1 MQENNSPSNL
11 FYISGGGQN
20 VVHLYIS
27 ADIGNPSEYYP
38 VYDLFRSA
46 EPHQIIEVFLNSYGG
61 NLQTTSQ
68 LLSSMDDCEAHIRG
82 HIDGECCSAA
92 TVLFLNC
99 DSWHLSPYSK
109 FMIHSDSSGMWGKR
123 HEVMSQFE
131 FSRNWLDS
139 FLSQAYTPFLT
150 VKEIQEMLSGKDFYF
165 DAQEIAVRL
174 QKVVKDREKLQKKMG
189 V

>member
-27 ADIGNPSEYYP
+27 ADIEEPHNYYP

-46 EPHQIIEVFLNSYGG
+46 EPHQLIEVFINCNGG
-61 NLQTTSQ
+61 SACALTQI
-68 LLSSMDDCEAHIRG
+68 LASMDDCEAHIRG
-82 HIDGECCSAA
+82 RIECDCSSAA
-92 TVLFLNC
+92 TFNFRNC
-99 DSWHLSPYSK
+99 DSWHLSSYSK

-123 HEVMSQFE
+123 HEAIAQFE

-150 VKEIQEMLSGKDFYF
+150 AKEIQEMLSGKDFYF
-165 DAQEIAVRL
+165 DAQEIGVRL
-174 QKVVKDREKLQKKMG
+174 QKVVKEREKIQKKMG